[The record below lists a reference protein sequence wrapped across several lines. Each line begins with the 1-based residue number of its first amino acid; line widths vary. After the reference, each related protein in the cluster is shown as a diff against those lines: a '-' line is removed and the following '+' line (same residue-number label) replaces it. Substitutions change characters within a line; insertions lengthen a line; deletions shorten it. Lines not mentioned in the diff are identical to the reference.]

1 MGMENKEA
9 LDRIRQK
16 KFFRNNGMVLKG
28 INMLRTK
35 YVLLSDL
42 RYALEPNLTEA
53 ELLDSVNYL
62 SEGGYINTRN
72 SRTKQEVTLADCPFE
87 ELEAKVSHEG
97 IQIIACT
104 RTDAC
109 IDV

>member
-1 MGMENKEA
+1 MEQKEMA
-9 LDRIRQK
+9 ERIRQK

-53 ELLDSVNYL
+53 ELLDSINYL
-62 SEGGYINTRN
+62 TEGGYINTRN
-72 SRTKQEVTLADCPFE
+72 SHTKQAVTLADCPFD

-97 IQIIACT
+97 IQIIACA
-104 RTDAC
+104 RTDTC